1 MNSNPVL
8 KAFAALVVLAG
19 LYQAAIAANGVPIPP
34 GGGSGG
40 GDIRSMTPEE
50 QAVAAYNSGI
60 RQRDDALKS
69 EAKAAKDTK
78 ESDRV
83 KNTKKAREQYEKAL
97 SSFKQAISLN
107 PKLPQAYNGAGFAYR
122 KLGDFKTAL
131 DLYERAL
138 ELSPRFLDAIEYRAE
153 AYLGLN
159 MIDAAKDEYLKLF
172 AMDRKQADVLMKAM
186 KDYVAKKKTD
196 PTGVDPA
203 ALTAFE
209 AWIAER
215 AGVAD
220 ATRPMGLYRGHALSS
235 WH

>member
-1 MNSNPVL
+1 MKSIRVL

-19 LYQAAIAANGVPIPP
+19 LYQAAIAANGVPIP
-34 GGGSGG
+34 SGG
-40 GDIRSMTPEE
+40 GNDLRSMTPEQ
-50 QAVAAYNSGI
+50 QAVAAYNTGI
-60 RQRDDALKS
+60 RHRDDALKS

-83 KNTKKAREQYEKAL
+83 KNSKKAREQYEKAL
-97 SSFKQAISLN
+97 TSFKQAISLN

-122 KLGDFKTAL
+122 KLGEFKTAL
-131 DLYERAL
+131 DLYDRAL

-159 MIDAAKDEYLKLF
+159 MIDAAKDDYLNLF
-172 AMDRKQADVLMKAM
+172 AMDRKQADLLMKAM
-186 KDYVAKKKTD
+186 KDYVAKKKAD
-196 PTGVDPA
+196 PAGVDPA
-203 ALTAFE
+203 ALAAFE

-215 AGVAD
+215 SGVAD
-220 ATRPMGLYRGHALSS
+220 TTRPMGLYGGSS